1 MQLLSNLFGGTIEA
15 AELPSGFARHGSLNE
30 ALLPVY
36 PFVQRD

>member
-1 MQLLSNLFGGTIEA
+1 
-15 AELPSGFARHGSLNE
+15 LPSGFARHGSLNE